1 MQKEVVCL
9 GGEIFRGIIDWV
21 SMFILST
28 RPFFGVTE
36 INNLHGLG
44 REVMLTIWSYTSGT
58 L

>member
-1 MQKEVVCL
+1 MF
-9 GGEIFRGIIDWV
+9 GGGIFRGIIDWV